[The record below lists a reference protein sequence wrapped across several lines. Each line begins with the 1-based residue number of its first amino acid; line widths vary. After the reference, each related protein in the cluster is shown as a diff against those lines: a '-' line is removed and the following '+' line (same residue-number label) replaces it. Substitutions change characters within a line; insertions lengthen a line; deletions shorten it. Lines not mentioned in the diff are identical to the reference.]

1 MESTRKAS
9 TENQEMNDDQPQGVT
24 SSPSQTLNISTHH
37 QSQDHIDLWSRLDQ
51 VLETHLRGSWNPDRI
66 QTPRVPTP
74 VQTLP
79 RFDPT
84 VTERYYL
91 DLSKDFWCSP
101 SHKLVDE
108 DE

>member
-1 MESTRKAS
+1 MESTKQHS

-66 QTPRVPTP
+66 QTPRMAPLVPHLDCL
-74 VQTLP
+74 QHCGY
-79 RFDPT
+79 
-84 VTERYYL
+84 ERHN
-91 DLSKDFWCSP
+91 CRRQ
-101 SHKLVDE
+101 
-108 DE
+108 